1 MVMGDRH
8 AVVKTQEGPKSPM
21 FLAQSCEG
29 LKLVS
34 GRALASWVGAD
45 GKPHLVPITPQGP
58 SAMPGAG
65 QEERSARAVWVELSS
80 RREVQKP
87 AVMRG
92 ASSGRPERTYVPES
106 GLGLEAPAG
115 AVVRVTLRGAAQD
128 TTLPPIQVGAD
139 GRFKLTRQHLP
150 ADTRVLV
157 AWTSPAD
164 AGGNTGSNTGPDDEA
179 DRSPLWLHTLP
190 QAEQADLDT
199 ARQQIRQQV
208 KDPLQQV
215 TLDSMLYEQRQLP
228 LNLRHSLAD
237 LKAIA
242 AVNGSILP
250 RP

>member
-8 AVVKTQEGPKSPM
+8 AVLKTQEGPKSPM
-21 FLAQSCEG
+21 FLAQSCER

-58 SAMPGAG
+58 SAMPSAG
-65 QEERSARAVWVELSS
+65 QEERSTRAVWAELSS

-92 ASSGRPERTYVPES
+92 ASTGQPERTYVPES
-106 GLGLEAPAG
+106 GLSLEAPAG
-115 AVVRVTLRGAAQD
+115 SVVRVTLRGAAQD

-139 GRFKLTRQHLP
+139 GRFKLTRQQLP

-157 AWTSPAD
+157 AWTAPAD
-164 AGGNTGSNTGPDDEA
+164 VRDDTGPDDEA
-179 DRSPLWLHTLP
+179 DPGPLWLRTLP

-199 ARQQIRQQV
+199 ARRQLRQQV

-228 LNLRHSLAD
+228 LNLRRSLAD
-237 LKAIA
+237 LKALA

-250 RP
+250 KP